1 MERDLTGRCGTC
13 GFFIRLET
21 APETGISTGECRL
34 GCWPA
39 PLRDSATCSSHKPI
53 GKSFAGALDR
63 KAVAGA
69 PRNHATQRA
78 RTELPARPKL
88 PTEIDLD
95 MTQDELRQVLREV
108 IIDELG
114 LGAAAIGDKW
124 QGGELVLKPGKDG
137 TQPKAIPLE
146 TFFKK
151 IVMVRDRL
159 RVLEQ
164 KINTSDLSTED
175 KVTLQG
181 YITGCYG
188 SLTTFNVL
196 FADREDW
203 FVGQSKD

>member
-1 MERDLTGRCGTC
+1 MERDLAGRCGAC

-21 APETGISTGECRL
+21 DAAGVSTGECRL

-39 PLRDSATCSSHKPI
+39 PLRDTATCSSHKPI
-53 GKSFAGALDR
+53 GKSFVGALDR
-63 KAVAGA
+63 KRVAGA
-69 PRNHATQRA
+69 PRGHATTSTARA
-78 RTELPARPKL
+78 PERPVL

-108 IIDELG
+108 LIDELG
-114 LGAAAIGDKW
+114 LSRAQIGERW

-137 TQPKAIPLE
+137 TQPKSVPLE
-146 TFFKK
+146 AFFKK

-164 KINTSDLSTED
+164 KINASDLPAEE

-196 FADREDW
+196 FADRDDW